1 MDCGCEEMAFMDAVL
16 PCYRHELDYDIHNDE
31 ICRVQPDVAI
41 LLFRDRRSWQCPM
54 ECACNS
60 SWADSNRMDCS
71 LLSLSQENLPQ
82 GLTRGL
88 LGIWDDI

>member
-1 MDCGCEEMAFMDAVL
+1 
-16 PCYRHELDYDIHNDE
+16 
-31 ICRVQPDVAI
+31 
-41 LLFRDRRSWQCPM
+41 
-54 ECACNS
+54 
-60 SWADSNRMDCS
+60 MDCS